1 MNLAHLRFADD
12 VFPVVQALQ
21 TVRPIAAK
29 DAREVFDG
37 APEGWFVV
45 VMEVPSPL
53 DLIGI
58 VATVSRAGRG
68 AFDDALLM
76 ADVVEEGDHFVAT
89 FLNLRGQRQSV
100 H

>member
-1 MNLAHLRFADD
+1 MDFAHLRFADD
-12 VFPVVQALQ
+12 VFAVVTALQ
-21 TVRPIAAK
+21 AVRPVSAK
-29 DAREVFDG
+29 DARDVFEG
-37 APEGWFVV
+37 APEGWFVI

-53 DLIGI
+53 DLIGV

-68 AFDDALLM
+68 AFDDGLLM
-76 ADVVEEGDHFVAT
+76 ADVVPEGDHFVAT

>member
-1 MNLAHLRFADD
+1 
-12 VFPVVQALQ
+12 
-21 TVRPIAAK
+21 
-29 DAREVFDG
+29 
-37 APEGWFVV
+37 
-45 VMEVPSPL
+45 MEVPSPL